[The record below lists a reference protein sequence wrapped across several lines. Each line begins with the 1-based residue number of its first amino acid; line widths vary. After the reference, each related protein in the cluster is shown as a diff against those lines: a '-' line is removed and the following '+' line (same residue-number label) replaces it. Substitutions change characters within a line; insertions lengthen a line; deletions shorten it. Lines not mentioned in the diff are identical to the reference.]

1 MTAPVSAKRLAPE
14 EVTPIVSHGRT
25 YEQEFRK
32 ADTQFTILIVA
43 KDKRNGKLLWETEI
57 YKGLYNK
64 SLETDVQEIF
74 LKSMTI
80 ENHKIIAKDERGQI
94 YKIDAKT
101 GKRLEPK
108 TPPIYPPSK

>member
-43 KDKRNGKLLWETEI
+43 KDVEFQC
-57 YKGLYNK
+57 YNQ
-64 SLETDVQEIF
+64 TV
-74 LKSMTI
+74 
-80 ENHKIIAKDERGQI
+80 
-94 YKIDAKT
+94 
-101 GKRLEPK
+101 
-108 TPPIYPPSK
+108 